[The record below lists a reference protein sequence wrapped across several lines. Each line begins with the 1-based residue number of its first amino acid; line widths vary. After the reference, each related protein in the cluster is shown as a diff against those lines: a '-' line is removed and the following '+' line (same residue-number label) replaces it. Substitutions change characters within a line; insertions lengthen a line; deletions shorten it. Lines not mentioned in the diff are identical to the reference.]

1 MPAPSLSI
9 IMNINNKLNIED
21 LFNLALQNQKENN
34 LNDAKNLYKK
44 ILKLQPKFIEAHKN
58 LGLIYQKS
66 GEIDKAKKHYEE
78 AIKINPNLVI
88 VQYNLALIFE
98 QVGEDI
104 KAQTCY
110 EKIIENNPNIPDVH
124 NNLGLLFQKLGKKE
138 QANECYEKAIKIN
151 PKYANAYNNLGTLNA
166 ELGKY
171 KEAIENYSTALKYKD
186 DVKSAKE
193 NLISALTFSKSDNN
207 NLIVIA
213 NNNLKKIQ
221 EQFQLEDYLKDE
233 SLKNFFQKSNQIID
247 SIKKDI
253 EKIYFIE
260 TQTYRR
266 NSQNLDCDRHHEV
279 FNQFDI
285 IPKFCFSC
293 FKIQIEPQ
301 NVKELIKLFFIFD
314 SIKFPKNN
322 WRKCM
327 VELRPGVNGLYKGFI
342 YCESNDEAT
351 EILAKIEPTLKK
363 SLKYKVTIKRGCTE
377 FYKTFSNFK
386 ETNKEAS
393 NFMNYKEKWKKI
405 EVRADKKKSLIKKKF
420 VDTITGFSL
429 SDFIIINQWLNY
441 AKLINDMSYKNINLE
456 FFNSEHI
463 YQEMSNQLEFRR
475 KQFLC

>member
-1 MPAPSLSI
+1 
-9 IMNINNKLNIED
+9 MNENNGFNIED
-21 LFNLALQNQKENN
+21 LFNLAIQNQKENN
-34 LNDAKNLYKK
+34 LNVAKNLYQK

-66 GEIDKAKKHYEE
+66 GELDNARKHYEE
-78 AIKINPNLVI
+78 
-88 VQYNLALIFE
+88 
-98 QVGEDI
+98 
-104 KAQTCY
+104 
-110 EKIIENNPNIPDVH
+110 
-124 NNLGLLFQKLGKKE
+124 
-138 QANECYEKAIKIN
+138 AIKIN

-207 NLIVIA
+207 NLLVIA

-221 EQFQLEDYLKDE
+221 KQFQLEDYLKDE

-247 SIKKDI
+247 SIKKHI

-266 NSQNLDCDRHHEV
+266 NSQNLDCDRHHEI

-314 SIKFPKNN
+314 SFKFSKNN

-327 VELRPGVNGLYKGFI
+327 IELRPGVNGLYKGFI
-342 YCESNDEAT
+342 YCSSNDEAT

-363 SLKYKVTIKRGCTE
+363 SLKYKLTIKRGCTE
-377 FYKTFSNFK
+377 FYKTFSNFR
-386 ETNKEAS
+386 ETKKDAS
-393 NFMNYKEKWKKI
+393 NFMNYNEKWKKI